1 MFGCDICQ
9 DVCPW
14 NRKAEN
20 HREPAFNPDGELLEM
35 SKESWLNL
43 TRKEYKLLFQ
53 QSAVQRA
60 GYNKLISNMASLQK
74 KQESKD

>member
-1 MFGCDICQ
+1 
-9 DVCPW
+9 
-14 NRKAEN
+14 
-20 HREPAFNPDGELLEM
+20 M